1 MSENE
6 ITISLRQLKQEIEDG
21 FKEALRHSTKKGIEM
36 PDSHGNQTILDQIL
50 LELRALQTETSERLL
65 FIEKR
70 LASIDAHGGFFSD
83 AWLKTANEVKGLERR
98 MVDLERKL
106 TQ

>member
-1 MSENE
+1 
-6 ITISLRQLKQEIEDG
+6 
-21 FKEALRHSTKKGIEM
+21 M
-36 PDSHGNQTILDQIL
+36 PDLDNNQTILDQIL
-50 LELRALQTETSERLL
+50 SELRTLQTEVNERLL

-83 AWLKTANEVKGLERR
+83 SWLKTANEVKGIDRR
-98 MVDLERKL
+98 LVDLERKL

>member
-1 MSENE
+1 
-6 ITISLRQLKQEIEDG
+6 
-21 FKEALRHSTKKGIEM
+21 M
-36 PDSHGNQTILDQIL
+36 PDLDNNQTILDQIL
-50 LELRALQTETSERLL
+50 SEVRTLNAMQSEVNERLL

-83 AWLKTANEVKGLERR
+83 SWLKTANEVKGIDRR
-98 MVDLERKL
+98 LVDLERKL